1 MSRKMWKNLLSF
13 SMYKTAYAALGQG
26 RFLNAPAFTHNTY
39 GRNIKAKA
47 AICRKEEVM
56 NEVLQVGIIT
66 STHGVRGEVKVF
78 PTTDD
83 TKRFKHLKK
92 VLLDTGKGMLPL
104 QLENVKFFKNMVILK
119 FEGLDNVDDVV
130 KYRQKSLYVERKDAV
145 KLHKDEYFIAD
156 LIDIE
161 VFTEEGTLLG
171 RLTDVITTGAND
183 VYAVR
188 SGSAGENAGREIL
201 IPAIRQCIL
210 DVDINEKKMTVHLLE
225 GLLDI

>member
-1 MSRKMWKNLLSF
+1 M
-13 SMYKTAYAALGQG
+13 
-26 RFLNAPAFTHNTY
+26 
-39 GRNIKAKA
+39 
-47 AICRKEEVM
+47 
-56 NEVLQVGIIT
+56 QVGIIT

-83 TKRFKHLKK
+83 AKRFKQLKQ
-92 VLLDTGKGMLPL
+92 VLLDTGKEMLPL

-119 FEGLDNVDDVV
+119 FEGIDNVDDVV
-130 KYRQKSLYVERKDAV
+130 KFRQKSLYVERKDAV
-145 KLHKDEYFIAD
+145 RLQKDEYFIAD

-161 VFTEEGTLLG
+161 VFTEDGIRLG

-183 VYAVR
+183 VYAVALEEN
-188 SGSAGENAGREIL
+188 SIFGAAAGKEIL

-210 DVDINEKKMTVHLLE
+210 DVNIKEKRMTVHLLE